1 MKTTILAS
9 ALLMSLTFSSFAQEP
24 EKAGIKKPK
33 QERKNMTAD
42 EKAQQGANR
51 AEKKLGLNADQKAK
65 WLAASKERIAA
76 NEPIRTKL
84 QGSTT
89 PQERKALH
97 AQAEANNDK
106 FETTVK
112 GFLTPEQTMVF
123 EKMKKEKQEGHRKL
137 LKGQK
142 EDESKELPPAIED

>member
-42 EKAQQGANR
+42 EKAQKGADW
-51 AEKKLGLNADQKAK
+51 AAKKLGLNADQKAK

-76 NEPIRTKL
+76 NEPIKSKL

-89 PQERKALH
+89 KEERMALH
-97 AQAEANNDK
+97 AQAKANNEK
-106 FETTVK
+106 FDTTVK
-112 GFLTPEQTMVF
+112 GFLTPEQAMVF
-123 EKMKKEKQEGHRKL
+123 EKIKKERQDGHRKK